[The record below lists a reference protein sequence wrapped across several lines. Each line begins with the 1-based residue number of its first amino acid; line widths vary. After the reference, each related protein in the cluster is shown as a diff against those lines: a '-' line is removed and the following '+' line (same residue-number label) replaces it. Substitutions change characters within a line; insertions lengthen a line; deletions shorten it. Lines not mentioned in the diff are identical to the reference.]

1 MRILF
6 VISELPPTRSGVA
19 RIGAQ
24 LVSGYRDAGHQVEVL
39 ERREVGSLTVG
50 EARLSGLALRW
61 PKVAQRLEPCDLV
74 HLHGP
79 APSFADV
86 FLARDALRR
95 RRPPLLYSHN
105 FELHFPGPLAPLA
118 RLYELLTLRLARRV
132 ARRIVVSSEQF
143 RARLPDPG
151 RVVVVPWGCD
161 HRPGPVAQQQEGA
174 SSHDDDE
181 PNTRDGT
188 ALRVLFV
195 GQMRPYK
202 GVPVLLDALWDLPG
216 VEAKLAGGGRRLDA
230 YRRRLAHREPRGGAS
245 IELLGS
251 VDDARLDQLYGW
263 ADVVVLPSVSRQEAF
278 GLVLLEGMR
287 RGCVPVAS
295 RLPGVAEV
303 VGDAGVLVEPGD
315 TAGLRAALATLR
327 DESELRAELAA
338 RAVRRASERTWE
350 RSVARHLELIHEIV
364 EEAGLARA
372 AAGTSHA

>member
-24 LVSGYRDAGHQVEVL
+24 LVSGYCAAGHQVAVL
-39 ERREVGSLTVG
+39 ERREVGSLTLG
-50 EARLSGLALRW
+50 EARLSGLALHW
-61 PKVAQRLEPCDLV
+61 PKVARLLEHCDLV

-79 APSFADV
+79 APTFADA
-86 FLARDALRR
+86 FLAAYALRR

-105 FELHFPGPLAPLA
+105 FELHFPGPLAPLG
-118 RLYELLTLRLARRV
+118 RLYELLTLRLALRV
-132 ARRIVVSSEQF
+132 ARAIVVSTEQF
-143 RARLPDPG
+143 RSRLPDPG
-151 RVVVVPWGCD
+151 RIVVVPWGCD
-161 HRPGPVAQQQEGA
+161 HRPEPIAQQ
-174 SSHDDDE
+174 HDDADSLADE
-181 PNTRDGT
+181 ELHTRDDHP
-188 ALRVLFV
+188 LRVLFV

-216 VEAKLAGGGRRLDA
+216 IEAKLAGDGRRLEA
-230 YRRRLAHREPRGGAS
+230 YRRRLARREAQGGAS
-245 IELLGS
+245 IELLGP

-287 RGCVPVAS
+287 AGCVPVAS
-295 RLPGVAEV
+295 RLPGVSEV

-315 TAGLRAALATLR
+315 AAGLRAALAALR
-327 DESELRAELAA
+327 DDGERRAELAA
-338 RAVRRASERTWE
+338 RARRRASERTWE
-350 RSVARHLELIHEIV
+350 RSVARHLELVQKIV

-372 AAGTSHA
+372 AAEASHA

>member
-1 MRILF
+1 
-6 VISELPPTRSGVA
+6 V
-19 RIGAQ
+19 
-24 LVSGYRDAGHQVEVL
+24 
-39 ERREVGSLTVG
+39 RREVGSLTAG

-61 PKVAQRLEPCDLV
+61 PKVARRLDLCDLV
-74 HLHGP
+74 HVHGP
-79 APSFADV
+79 APTCADV
-86 FLARDALRR
+86 FLARYALRR

-105 FELHFPGPLAPLA
+105 FELHFPGPLAPLG
-118 RLYELLTLRLARRV
+118 RLHELLTLRLAQRV
-132 ARRIVVSSEQF
+132 ARRIVVSTEQF

-161 HRPGPVAQQQEGA
+161 HRPGPRAQQHEEAG
-174 SSHDDDE
+174 SRTDE
-181 PNTRDGT
+181 PNAREGHP
-188 ALRVLFV
+188 LRVLFV

-216 VEAKLAGGGRRLDA
+216 VEAKLAGSGRRLDA
-230 YRRRLAHREPRGGAS
+230 YRRRLARREPQGGAS

-251 VDDARLDQLYGW
+251 VDDDRLDQLYGW

-327 DESELRAELAA
+327 DDSELRAELAA
-338 RAVRRASERTWE
+338 RAVRRAAERTWE

-364 EEAGLARA
+364 EEAALARA
-372 AAGTSHA
+372 ATEASHA